1 MKIGFVFSGQGA
13 QYLGMGKEFYE
24 TSPIFKDYIDRA
36 SELLAID
43 MPNIMFNDE
52 EILNLT
58 EFTQPI
64 ILTMS
69 LAISEMIKTNLGI
82 KPEIVSGLSL
92 GEYSA
97 LVESG
102 ALDFQTAV
110 SLVRQ
115 RGKFMQEAVPKNVGA
130 MTAVMGL
137 DREIVKNAC
146 LEASEISG
154 VYPANFNMPGQIVI
168 GGYKQGVSIA
178 EELLKERGAKRLIPL
193 TVSGPFHT
201 PLLEPAAQQ
210 LNSLLET
217 MTFQDMLIPVVTNV
231 SGEVIKSPTVIKET
245 LTQQVM
251 SPVYFEDCIKKMI
264 ELKVDMIIEIGPG
277 RTLCSFIKK
286 IDKSVQTFNV
296 DNQKTFDKLAEFVDK
311 NEGGYSSC

>member
-231 SGEVIKSPTVIKET
+231 SGEVIKSPTDIKET

>member
-69 LAISEMIKTNLGI
+69 LGISEMIKTNLGI

-178 EELLKERGAKRLIPL
+178 EELLKVRGAKRLIPL

-231 SGEVIKSPTVIKET
+231 SGEVIKSPTDIKET

-264 ELKVDMIIEIGPG
+264 ELKVDTIIEIGPG

>member
-24 TSPIFKDYIDRA
+24 TSPIFKNYIDRA

-231 SGEVIKSPTVIKET
+231 SGEVIKSPTDIKET

>member
-137 DREIVKNAC
+137 DREIVKNVC

-231 SGEVIKSPTVIKET
+231 SGEVIKSPTDIKET